1 MAATEWPWE
10 AVPARAGRKRWSL
23 DTQQHIIPT
32 DQGDYVVLGANA
44 QQQPGSPTTS
54 PASLPPV
61 RPRSGGNPLTPS
73 LAPIPAAA
81 RPHAGSGPRLMPA
94 ALKPVPRPTANL
106 DAAAQ
111 LGGVL
116 EARQLLRAPGRNGGT
131 ASAERIAS
139 PPGAHHAARN
149 EARLQSVD
157 RLRSRVRKADSDLA
171 MALAESQ
178 AESDRLA
185 ARQRHEEQ
193 EQLDAAIAAS
203 LQASGGARS
212 VEAGLR
218 DGSDVAGA
226 PQQAPQQMPQQIRS
240 NRAGK
245 QPAVARSRAVMAR
258 VSEEASSSSASAD
271 SAAEETRQLEAA
283 IAESLREEERRQADL
298 RHEGEQ
304 VLYGIVDSLRH
315 HTSASSGGGAR
326 PSELR
331 PRMRQPPRDAS
342 AALMGR
348 EMAHRI
354 LEDHLVSG
362 AGLRECPLLY
372 ASSESSNS
380 RV

>member
-1 MAATEWPWE
+1 
-10 AVPARAGRKRWSL
+10 
-23 DTQQHIIPT
+23 
-32 DQGDYVVLGANA
+32 
-44 QQQPGSPTTS
+44 
-54 PASLPPV
+54 
-61 RPRSGGNPLTPS
+61 
-73 LAPIPAAA
+73 
-81 RPHAGSGPRLMPA
+81 MPA

-271 SAAEETRQLEAA
+271 TGPGDSAAEETRQLEAA

-331 PRMRQPPRDAS
+331 PRMRHPPRDAS

-362 AGLRECPLLY
+362 AGL
-372 ASSESSNS
+372 
-380 RV
+380 